1 VDTLEVVSPNRRGQT
16 GMNRDNALALEQGLI
31 ATGLGIERKGQVIA
45 PSVTSK
51 GPNYCSPTVR
61 LVVPAPAPGGKA
73 VKRKF
78 RMRGFGESRKDG
90 DRFVLRCVR

>member
-1 VDTLEVVSPNRRGQT
+1 MSS
-16 GMNRDNALALEQGLI
+16 
-31 ATGLGIERKGQVIA
+31 
-45 PSVTSK
+45 SVTLK

-61 LVVPAPAPGGKA
+61 LRVPAPAAGGKA
-73 VKRKF
+73 TKRKF